1 LAVSCFNDR
10 HPASTIAHSWSAKEV
25 TEGAKS
31 TIIQV
36 PTLVI
41 WGMKDTAILVGHLSG
56 LDKWVTNLSL
66 KLYPD
71 DDHWVMLEKHKQ
83 VAQDI
88 RRFIGDKAY
97 PRESVYRADVK

>member
-1 LAVSCFNDR
+1 M
-10 HPASTIAHSWSAKEV
+10 
-25 TEGAKS
+25 
-31 TIIQV
+31 

-56 LDKWVTNLSL
+56 LDKWVTNLRV

-88 RRFIGDKAY
+88 RRFIEDNDFPK
-97 PRESVYRADVK
+97 ESVYRADVR